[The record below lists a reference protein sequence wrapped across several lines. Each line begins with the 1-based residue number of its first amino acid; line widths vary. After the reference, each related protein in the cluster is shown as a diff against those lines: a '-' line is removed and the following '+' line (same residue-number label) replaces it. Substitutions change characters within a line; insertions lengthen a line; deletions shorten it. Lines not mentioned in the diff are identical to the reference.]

1 MNGDA
6 LRSNLKYITT
16 QMYQND
22 QSMLFQVT
30 AASTALSVNYRT
42 KDNTD

>member
-6 LRSNLKYITT
+6 LRSSLTYITT
-16 QMYQND
+16 QTYRND

-30 AASTALSVNYRT
+30 AAVLLCL
-42 KDNTD
+42 